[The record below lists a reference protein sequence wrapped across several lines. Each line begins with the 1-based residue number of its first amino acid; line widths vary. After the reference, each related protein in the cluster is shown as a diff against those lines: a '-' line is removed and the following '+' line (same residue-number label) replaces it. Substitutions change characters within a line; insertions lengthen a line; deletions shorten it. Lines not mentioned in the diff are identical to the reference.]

1 MCLCVQSV
9 IWGSGQKRV
18 WDLLKQVTVVN
29 IQTWVVETK
38 PRISV
43 RAASVSYQKAIS
55 SAPHVVRSVRL
66 ASLDQEVFE
75 LKLRNCLV
83 EDTIRSAGLMSY
95 CGSAIKSSLQLV
107 PVD

>member
-1 MCLCVQSV
+1 M
-9 IWGSGQKRV
+9 
-18 WDLLKQVTVVN
+18 
-29 IQTWVVETK
+29 
-38 PRISV
+38 
-43 RAASVSYQKAIS
+43 
-55 SAPHVVRSVRL
+55 VRSVRL

-83 EDTIRSAGLMSY
+83 EDTIGSARLMSY